1 MAHITIKSRK
11 YKHNLSPYMPS
22 CELFPAKYYSPDLQ
36 SFVMADESVGFSVV
50 CEPITSLDE
59 CARQEIEG
67 LFQDTPFPADTF
79 LQVSMFRSPDL
90 RAELAA
96 INNLK
101 GERDDPIAEAYFK
114 DRTEQLER
122 ASLSPEA
129 RTGAH
134 EVLFD
139 LKILVT
145 IKLPM
150 AGEVLSPAEKAA
162 LLSLQKEVVGRLEQS
177 GMQPRLLDANGYL
190 RVMQTLL
197 NWGERAG
204 WRTTDPECDTK
215 SDLSDQILEA
225 NRAIEIDGDALQ
237 VGDCHVRTLS
247 AASTP
252 VGATFGQ
259 AMAAY
264 VGDVMYGIDTIPEHY
279 LVTMNVHYPSTS
291 QRGFTY
297 ARQTGLAASK
307 WEGKAKQCL
316 RGLSRSRKLA
326 DVIALRKA
334 ARAGGPRVVKL
345 ALTATV
351 FAPSASRADAASAT
365 LQKHWTAEQFSVK
378 SNRGSHHVHF
388 LQSLPFGC
396 SPTALEESWRFQTA
410 TTRDAAAL
418 APVFG
423 EWKGTGTPH
432 VSLVSRNG
440 QLMSYSKFDNTINH
454 HAMLAGRTG
463 AGKSFAARSEIE
475 AYLAAGAMVVL
486 IDEARGN
493 TALVEKF
500 GGLLLAV
507 SPESTLCLN
516 PFTDIEDITRE
527 IYPLCET
534 VALMVSPNAPLNETQ
549 QAQLVEVLNSV
560 YQQHGNAAGTDAL
573 YDAMVSHA
581 GIGAESPMTQALQA
595 FTSRG
600 PYGQFF
606 NGPNTMG
613 FHAGCTAICLEGLRQ
628 QKHLEQVVLSTL
640 LHQTWQA
647 MSHDAKTSQRPRLLY
662 IDGTDQLLATS
673 NLNGSLDNAFRGC
686 RQLGASLNLIGQQLG
701 VPADGGVPRSM
712 KNCRHYQLFG
722 ENEDMIEHGLRNG
735 HYFMEEAQRQ
745 LWASLAPHPSR
756 RYDMLL
762 IREASRGA
770 TEFGIGRVLVTDEQ
784 ALLYS
789 DRLDDWAA
797 LNAYHKEGV
806 TGYEAV
812 KAVLRDRQE
821 GAAAG
826 GPGYAKAS

>member
-1 MAHITIKSRK
+1 MAHITVKSRK
-11 YKHNLSPYMPS
+11 YKHNLAPYMPS
-22 CELFPAKYYSPDLQ
+22 CELFPAKCYSADLQ
-36 SFVMADESVGFSVV
+36 SFTMADTSVGFSVI
-50 CEPITSLDE
+50 CEPVMSLDE
-59 CARQEIEG
+59 CARQEIEA
-67 LFQDTPFPADTF
+67 LLQDTAFPADTF

-96 INNLK
+96 INDLK
-101 GERDDPIAEAYFK
+101 GERDDPAAAAYFQE
-114 DRTEQLER
+114 RTEQLER
-122 ASLSPEA
+122 ATLAPA
-129 RTGAH
+129 AH
-134 EVLFD
+134 SGPQEVLFD

-150 AGEVLSPAEKAA
+150 AGQALSPADKSELR
-162 LLSLQKEVVGRLEQS
+162 LLQGQVVGRLEQS
-177 GMQPRLLDANGYL
+177 GMQPCLLDANGYL

-197 NWGERAG
+197 NWGEKAG
-204 WRTTDPECDTK
+204 WRASEPVCNSEV
-215 SDLSDQILEA
+215 DLSDQVLDA
-225 NRAIEIDGDALQ
+225 NRAIEIDDDTLQ
-237 VGDCHVRTLS
+237 VGDYHLRTLS

-252 VGATFGQ
+252 DGATFGK
-259 AMAAY
+259 ALATY
-264 VGDVMYGIDTIPEHY
+264 VGDVMYGVDTIPEHY
-279 LVTMNVHYPSTS
+279 MVTMNVHYPSTS

-307 WEGKAKQCL
+307 LEGKAKQCL
-316 RGLSRSRKLA
+316 RGLSHSRKLR

-334 ARAGGPRVVKL
+334 ARAGGPRVIKL

-351 FAPSASRADAASAT
+351 FAPSASRADAASAA

-378 SNRGSHHVHF
+378 SNCGSHHVHF

-500 GGLLLAV
+500 GGRLIAL

-516 PFTDIEDITRE
+516 PFTGIEDITRE
-527 IYPLCET
+527 IYPLFET

-560 YQQHGNAAGTDAL
+560 YQQHGNASGTDAL
-573 YDAMVSHA
+573 YDAMLSHA
-581 GIGAESPMTQALQA
+581 GIGAESSMTKALQA

-606 NGPNTMG
+606 NGPNTLG

-647 MSHDAKTSQRPRLLY
+647 MSHDAKRSPRPRLLY
-662 IDGTDQLLATS
+662 IDGTDQLLATA
-673 NLNGSLDNAFRGC
+673 NLNGSLDNAFRGF
-686 RQLGASLNLIGQQLG
+686 RHLGASLNLIGQRLG

-712 KNCRHYQLFG
+712 NNCRHFQLFG
-722 ENEDMIEHGLRNG
+722 ESHDVIEGDLRSG
-735 HYFMEEAQRQ
+735 HYHMAEAQRQ
-745 LWASLAPHPSR
+745 LWESLVAHPGR

-762 IREASRGA
+762 VREASRGA
-770 TEFGIGRVLVTDEQ
+770 GEFGIGRVVVTDEQ

-789 DRLDDWAA
+789 DRIDDRVA
-797 LNAYHKEGV
+797 LNAYQKEGV

>member
-1 MAHITIKSRK
+1 MAHITVKSRK
-11 YKHNLSPYMPS
+11 YKHNLAPYMPS
-22 CELFPAKYYSPDLQ
+22 CELFPAKCYSADLQ
-36 SFVMADESVGFSVV
+36 SFTMADTSVGFSVI
-50 CEPITSLDE
+50 CEPVMSLDE
-59 CARQEIEG
+59 CARQEIEA
-67 LFQDTPFPADTF
+67 LLQDTAFPADTF

-96 INNLK
+96 INDLK
-101 GERDDPIAEAYFK
+101 GERDDPAAAAYFQE
-114 DRTEQLER
+114 RTEQLER
-122 ASLSPEA
+122 ATLAPA
-129 RTGAH
+129 AH
-134 EVLFD
+134 SGPQEVLFD

-150 AGEVLSPAEKAA
+150 AGQALSPADKSELR
-162 LLSLQKEVVGRLEQS
+162 LLQGQVVGRLEQS
-177 GMQPRLLDANGYL
+177 GMQPCLLDANGYL

-197 NWGERAG
+197 NWGEKAG
-204 WRTTDPECDTK
+204 WRASEPVCNSEV
-215 SDLSDQILEA
+215 DLSDQVLDA
-225 NRAIEIDGDALQ
+225 NRAIEIDDDTLQ
-237 VGDCHVRTLS
+237 VGDYHLRTLS

-252 VGATFGQ
+252 DGATFGK
-259 AMAAY
+259 ALATY
-264 VGDVMYGIDTIPEHY
+264 VGDVMYGVDTIPEHY
-279 LVTMNVHYPSTS
+279 MVTMNVHYPSTS

-307 WEGKAKQCL
+307 LEGKAKQCL
-316 RGLSRSRKLA
+316 RGLSHSRKLR

-334 ARAGGPRVVKL
+334 ARAGGPRVIKL

-351 FAPSASRADAASAT
+351 FAPSASRADAASAA

-378 SNRGSHHVHF
+378 SNCGSHHVHF

-418 APVFG
+418 APIFG

-440 QLMSYSKFDNTINH
+440 QLMSYSKFDNAINH
-454 HAMLAGRTG
+454 HAMLAGRSG

-475 AYLAAGAMVVL
+475 AYLAAGAMVFL

-500 GGLLLAV
+500 GGRLIAL

-516 PFTDIEDITRE
+516 PFTHIEDITCE
-527 IYPLCET
+527 IYPLYET
-534 VALMVSPNAPLNETQ
+534 VALMVSPNESLNETERP
-549 QAQLVEVLNSV
+549 QLVEVLNSV

-573 YDAMVSHA
+573 YDAMVSHV
-581 GIGAESPMTQALQA
+581 GIGPESPMTQALQA

-606 NGPNTMG
+606 NGPNTLG
-613 FHAGCTAICLEGLRQ
+613 FHPGCTAICLEGLRQ
-628 QKHLEQVVLSTL
+628 QKPLEQVVLSTL

-647 MSHDAKTSQRPRLLY
+647 MSHDAKTSPRPRLLY
-662 IDGTDQLLATS
+662 IDGTDQLLATA
-673 NLNGSLDNAFRGC
+673 NLNGSLDNAFRGF
-686 RQLGASLNLIGQQLG
+686 RHLGASLNLIGQRLG

-712 KNCRHYQLFG
+712 NNCRHFQLFG
-722 ENEDMIEHGLRNG
+722 ESHDVIEGDLRSG
-735 HYFMEEAQRQ
+735 HYHMAEAQRQ
-745 LWASLAPHPSR
+745 LWESLVAHPGR

-762 IREASRGA
+762 VREASRGA
-770 TEFGIGRVLVTDEQ
+770 GEFGIGRVVVTDEQ

-789 DRLDDWAA
+789 DRIDDRVA
-797 LNAYHKEGV
+797 LNAYQKEGV